1 MFSCYANI
9 GVQGLDFV
17 TLLTESSLLP
27 TTVFDCQAKMHL
39 LAKER
44 NECMVNCGLKE
55 KFLVKTLTSKN
66 KIFRIT

>member
-9 GVQGLDFV
+9 GVHGLDFA

-27 TTVFDCQAKMHL
+27 TRVFDCQAKMHL
-39 LAKER
+39 LAKET
-44 NECMVNCGLKE
+44 NERMVNRGLQE